1 MYLKRRYMSKRV
13 TLLFVVLAATLFS
26 ACSDKDSSLSPETP
40 AVTNVPDV
48 GSVKTGSIVVKMKE
62 EIPQT
67 KSISD
72 AMSELEIYSI
82 TKLFPTDP
90 RFEERHRKAGL
101 HLWYHITF
109 NPEVSLTKAAQDFST
124 LEGVDIIEYM
134 PIIRSAQAPLNNP
147 FNDPYFDYQWHY
159 HNTAPKDGYVKGAD
173 MNLLQAWNLETGDE
187 SVIVAIT
194 DAGVDYKHEDLKD
207 AMWINEAELH
217 GQTGVDDDGNGY
229 KDDIYGYN
237 FAVAADGSSMQGTIK
252 PEDHGTHVAGTVG
265 AVNNNGKFGA
275 GIAGGN
281 GTKKGVRL
289 MSCQTISGNSASY
302 ISAAFVYAADN
313 GAVISQN
320 SWSLLN
326 ATSTP
331 QHIIDGIEYFR
342 NNAGKDK
349 DGNQVGPIFGGV
361 AIFAAGN
368 ENNTVSH
375 PSMYEGI
382 ITVAATGPSGAKS
395 SYSNYGAWVDISA
408 PGGENGAQPY
418 GDVYSTIP
426 NNEFGAMS
434 GTSMACPHVSGVA
447 ALMVSRF
454 GGPGYTNDMLWNK
467 LLASADEEKLY
478 SNEVNSRYKG
488 FLGEGALDAFAA
500 LYEDDTNVPEA
511 VKGLTS
517 SVNANAMTI
526 KWLATG
532 ADGKSTYGYNL
543 YYSTKDLSGYS
554 SASNDKDV
562 QMVFVSGGV
571 VPVGEE
577 MSCTVAGLEFATKYF
592 VRVESINSS
601 NVKSA
606 LSPQIEV
613 TTDENDAP
621 IISPSTT
628 VVATLKSFEVKE
640 FKFTVVEPNNHT
652 YTYTLTGGSS
662 AASATIDETTGD
674 IIVKINAPK
683 ANAGTYTSTLIV
695 TDQYEMSSSVD
706 IQYTILENFAPAVT
720 AQFPN
725 VLIQKGE
732 EVSIDLSKYITDE
745 DGESLVYAATSSSTS
760 KVVEMTIAGNILN
773 LKGNWYGAT
782 TISVTGTD
790 SKLAKAT
797 ASFDVLLRDNAVP
810 LDIYPNPVQTTF
822 KIRTPS
828 AVTASVSVSSISGAV
843 VHSAADVQIDVFNP
857 YEIDATGW
865 EPGNYSVEVNVNGEK
880 TRRNIVKL

>member
-1 MYLKRRYMSKRV
+1 MSRILK
-13 TLLFVVLAATLFS
+13 FVVFAFVVAFISGCS
-26 ACSDKDSSLSPETP
+26 AKDSALTPETP
-40 AVTNVPDV
+40 AVANIPSVGDV
-48 GSVKTGSIVVKMKE
+48 RTGSIIVKMKE
-62 EIPQT
+62 EIAQT
-67 KSISD
+67 KSMTD
-72 AMSELEIYSI
+72 ALSELDIYSI
-82 TKLFPTDP
+82 EKLFPTDP
-90 RFEERHRKAGL
+90 RFEERHRKSGL
-101 HLWYHITF
+101 HLWYHISF
-109 NPEVSLTKAAQDFST
+109 NPATSMTKATQDLS
-124 LEGVDIIEYM
+124 LIEGVEKIEYM
-134 PIIRSAQAPLNNP
+134 PVIVPTQALTNP

-159 HNTAPKDGYVKGAD
+159 HNTAPKDGYVAGAD
-173 MNLLQAWNLETGDE
+173 INLLKAWNLETGDE

-194 DAGVDYKHEDLKD
+194 DAGVDYKHEDLAG
-207 AMWINEAELH
+207 AMWVNEAELN
-217 GQTGVDDDGNGY
+217 GTPGVDDDNNEY
-229 KDDIYGYN
+229 VDDVYGYN
-237 FAVAADGSSMQGTIK
+237 FAVPDGSNNMIGTIK

-265 AVNNNGKFGA
+265 AINNNGKFGA

-281 GTKKGVRL
+281 GVKKGVRL
-289 MSCQTISGNSASY
+289 MSCQTISGNNGSY
-302 ISAAFVYAADN
+302 IQLAFVYAADN

-331 QHIIDGIEYFR
+331 SYLIDAMDYFR
-342 NNAGKDK
+342 AYAGIDEN
-349 DGNQVGPIFGGV
+349 GNQVGPMAGGV
-361 AIFAAGN
+361 IIFAAGN
-368 ENNTVSH
+368 DNTSQAH
-375 PSMYEGI
+375 PSMYDGVI
-382 ITVAATGPSGAKS
+382 AVASTGPSGSKA
-395 SYSNYGAWVDISA
+395 SYSNFGNWVDISA

-418 GDVYSTIP
+418 GNVYSTIP
-426 NNEFGAMS
+426 GNEFGQMS

-447 ALMVSRF
+447 ALMVSKF

-467 LLASADEEKLY
+467 LLESADSAKLY
-478 SNEVNSRYKG
+478 SDELNSKFEGR
-488 FLGEGALDAFAA
+488 LGRGALDAFAA
-500 LYEDDTNVPEA
+500 LYVDDATVPDVVTNI
-511 VKGLTS
+511 KTS
-517 SVNANAMTI
+517 INSNSITVS
-526 KWLATG
+526 WPAT
-532 ADGKSTYGYNL
+532 ATDGKSTYGYNV
-543 YYSTKDLSGYS
+543 YYSKNDLTGFNPST
-554 SASNDKDV
+554 NDPEV
-562 QMVFVSGGV
+562 SVTYVSGGV
-571 VPVGEE
+571 IGIGEE
-577 MSCTVAGLEFATKYF
+577 MSCTLSELEFSTKYYI
-592 VRVESINSS
+592 RIESISSS
-601 NVKSA
+601 NVKSP
-606 LSPQIEV
+606 LSNQVEAV
-613 TTDENDAP
+613 TDENDAP

-683 ANAGTYTSTLIV
+683 ANAGTYTSTLTV

>member
-1 MYLKRRYMSKRV
+1 MTRTLKFAV
-13 TLLFVVLAATLFS
+13 LAFVVALISGCS
-26 ACSDKDSSLSPETP
+26 AKDSALTP
-40 AVTNVPDV
+40 DIPATANIPNV
-48 GSVKTGSIVVKMKE
+48 GEVKTGSIIVKMKE
-62 EIPQT
+62 EIAQT
-67 KSISD
+67 KSVAD
-72 AMSELEIYSI
+72 ALYELDIYSI
-82 TKLFPTDP
+82 EKLFPTDP
-90 RFEERHRKAGL
+90 RFEERHKKAGL

-207 AMWINEAELH
+207 AMWVNEAELH

-302 ISAAFVYAADN
+302 ISTAFVYAADN

-349 DGNQVGPIFGGV
+349 DGNQVGPMFGGV

-488 FLGEGALDAFAA
+488 FLGVGALDAFAA

-621 IISPSTT
+621 VISPDTT
-628 VVATLKSFEVKE
+628 VETTLKSFEIKE
-640 FKFTVVEPNNHT
+640 FKYTITEPNGHK
-652 YTYTLTGGSS
+652 YSYSLKPGSS
-662 AASATIDETTGD
+662 AASAVLDEATG
-674 IIVKINAPK
+674 IITVKIEAPK
-683 ANAGTYTSTLIV
+683 ASAGMYTATLTV
-695 TDQYEMSSSVD
+695 TDEYEMSSSVD
-706 IQYTILENFAPAVT
+706 IKYTILENFAPVVT
-720 AQFPN
+720 SQIPN

-732 EVSIDLSKYITDE
+732 ELEIKLSDYFSDE
-745 DGESLVYAATSSSTS
+745 DGEALVYSAKSSSAS
-760 KVVEMTIAGNILN
+760 KVVDMTINGDILK

-782 TISVTGTD
+782 TITVTGSD
-790 SKLAKAT
+790 AKNAQ
-797 ASFDVLLRDNAVP
+797 ASAAFDVLLRDNSVP

-822 KIRTPS
+822 KIRTQE
-828 AVTASVSVSSISGAV
+828 AVTANVTVTGISGAV
-843 VHSAADVQIDVFNP
+843 VYSAADVQIDAFNP
-857 YEIDATGW
+857 HEVDATGW